1 MPTFCISD
9 AWVGGRNPPYDW
21 GTILTLKPAL
31 AFLALLA
38 FPSLADDNSVYRLDY
53 HVTLNPDEDRAEVVI
68 ESDHEGLLK
77 QLDFNI
83 SSGRYSNIEAN
94 GELEIEDDR
103 VVWHPPE
110 KDARLT
116 LHATITHQRRSD
128 GYDARMTEDWAI
140 FRGDN
145 VIPAAR
151 VRTRNKAKA
160 EAYLTF
166 TLPEHWSSVSTGWK
180 KLDDRHFRID
190 NPERRF
196 DRPTGWM
203 IAGKLGTRREK
214 LGDTHLAV
222 SAPRGS
228 DLRRMDIVTLAT
240 TVWPEMEKAFG
251 ATPPKIAI
259 IGHGDPMWRGGLSG
273 PNAMYLH
280 ADRPM
285 VSENGTS
292 TLVHELV
299 HVVTRISGKRNHD
312 WIDEGLA
319 EFYAVELMF
328 RAGAMTE
335 SRRER
340 VMEGLADWSED
351 VDTLIQRRSNGVTTA
366 RAVLLFDQLDREI
379 QAETRGKCN
388 LDDLAREL
396 IERRDVDLADLREV
410 AESILGRPAKALESK
425 LLRED

>member
-1 MPTFCISD
+1 M
-9 AWVGGRNPPYDW
+9 RH
-21 GTILTLKPAL
+21 AL

-38 FPSLADDNSVYRLDY
+38 LPSLADDKPVYRLDY

-68 ESDHEGLLK
+68 ESENNGMLK
-77 QLDFNI
+77 RLNFDI
-83 SSGRYSNIEAN
+83 GSGRYSNIEAN
-94 GELEIEDDR
+94 GELEVKDDR
-103 VVWHPPE
+103 AIWHPPE

-116 LHATITHQRRSD
+116 LHAKITHQRRSD
-128 GYDARMTEDWAI
+128 GYDARMTGDWAI
-140 FRGDN
+140 FRGDD
-145 VIPAAR
+145 VVPAAR
-151 VRTRNKAKA
+151 VRTRPGARA

-180 KLDDRHFRID
+180 KLKDRHFRID

-214 LGDTHLAV
+214 LGDTRLAV

-240 TVWPEMEKAFG
+240 IVWPEMEKAFG

-292 TLVHELV
+292 TLIHELV
-299 HVVTRISGKRNHD
+299 HVVTRISGKGNHD

-340 VMEGLADWSED
+340 VMEGLADWGDE
-351 VDTLIQRRSNGVTTA
+351 VDTLIKRRSNGATTA
-366 RAVLLFDQLDREI
+366 RAVVLFDQLDREI
-379 QAETRGKCN
+379 REATKGECS
-388 LDDLAREL
+388 LDDLTREL
-396 IERRDVDLADLREV
+396 IERRDVDLEDLREV
-410 AESILGRPAKALESK
+410 AESILGRPAKALESE
-425 LLRED
+425 LLREG